1 MGTGPKGSSRTS
13 GIRGQRLVLWKI
25 RRTTPTTEQKITSA
39 PLRHQ
44 PGPPR
49 GPEED
54 WCRAVMHMTS
64 KSALVA
70 IAWIHHDT
78 ALVAFRA
85 FTKWVEF
92 MI

>member
-1 MGTGPKGSSRTS
+1 MGSGPRGSSRTN

-25 RRTTPTTEQKITSA
+25 RRTTPTTERKITSA
-39 PLRHQ
+39 SSRRQ

-49 GPEED
+49 DPEED
-54 WCRAVMHMTS
+54 WCRAVMHIAS
-64 KSALVA
+64 KGALVA

-78 ALVAFRA
+78 ALVAFRE